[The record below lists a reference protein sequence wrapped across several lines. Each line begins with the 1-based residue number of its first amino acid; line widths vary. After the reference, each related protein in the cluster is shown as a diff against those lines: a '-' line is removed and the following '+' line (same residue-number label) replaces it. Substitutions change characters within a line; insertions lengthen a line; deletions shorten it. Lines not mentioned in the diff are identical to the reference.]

1 MSAAEGKEEKEKKEK
16 GKIDSGIVTK
26 ESVSAVC
33 ALFALLALLILF
45 TRDLIFGEIGVAVHT
60 ILLGAFGYMAYP
72 IFLLFG
78 YLSVTAFFG
87 VRLVKNR
94 KAAILIAISVA
105 LLALVAH
112 TALTFSWENE
122 SYLADCFNAGEAFST
137 CTVTGWFG
145 GLLVQLFRTL
155 TTPVGALVILSALA
169 LASVYLSATA
179 MAKKG
184 GAKGKNAR
192 ETERVAAPEERVVET
207 PRAQPQA
214 AVETPTEAVQTARPQ
229 VDETPMPGY
238 YAGYPYGAAEVRQ
251 RPGVTLGAQTA
262 QPQTAQPQAG
272 RVFSPF
278 GATTVGQAPAQPER
292 PMTPEESRAFLF
304 GGDPAENYRRNLIF
318 DANASVNR
326 RPSVAIG
333 QPTPPTYSE
342 TYAATVGTS
351 TARIQPQKI
360 VEDQTATA
368 RAYEQPTTPVAPTTP
383 ETPIRTE
390 TEYGEETRS
399 TRRDLYSL
407 DTEETPV
414 TPVTRG
420 DAYRLETPDETPT
433 EEPFTGRR
441 TTEETAATEETGEG
455 YRRHDYMGLFSLS
468 NPNIFGAS
476 DEAEDAETEE
486 EETPVRDRSGL
497 FEDEEEPAE
506 ELPTRGESF
515 DVGRSTRFEESGRM
529 AYESDEEE
537 EEEVVEAP
545 TRAVSAPAQPPQPPK
560 PRVIKPYVRIPLDY
574 FDCSDIEP
582 TTNEEEEEH
591 IKRMILGTLA
601 DFKVTE
607 ATIASVTHGPTVTR
621 YNVAI
626 PRSVSPKKVVALEQE
641 IAISL
646 CSKGVNIY
654 PSFED
659 GAVSVEVPNKTRQFV
674 QLGCM
679 LSDEKFTNAKPTSL
693 TFAMGKDVSNRKV
706 YGDICKMTHLLVAG
720 ASGAGKSAFLGSLI
734 ISLIV
739 KYSPEE
745 LRLILIDP
753 KKTEFVLYSNLPH
766 LMINEIITDSGKAI
780 QSLNWA
786 IGEMNRRYELF
797 KMKSLSGTYVVN
809 VDEYNAHLTGT
820 EEKLPKIVIIVDELA
835 DLMLAAKKDM
845 EDRIQNLTQKARAA
859 GIHLILA
866 TQRPSADVI
875 TGVIKGNL
883 STRIAF
889 TVASDVDS
897 RVILD
902 QTGAQKLLGMG
913 DLLYTSSGINTP
925 VRVQGAFISSGDSQ
939 KVVDFIKANNE
950 AYYDESATAFINK
963 SRAGGGDDGMDGDG
977 QVEEVFITAL
987 KLVIQMGGASIS
999 MLQRKC
1005 SIGFNKAGKIIEWM
1019 EAMEYISP
1027 FEGSAKARKVLIT
1040 KEEFERLY
1048 GEF

>member
-1 MSAAEGKEEKEKKEK
+1 MCALSTDDGKEKKQKEK
-16 GKIDSGIVTK
+16 ADAGIVTR
-26 ESVSAVC
+26 ESIGAVC
-33 ALFALLALLILF
+33 ALFTLLALLILF

-60 ILLGAFGYMAYP
+60 VLLGAFGYAAYP
-72 IFLLFG
+72 LFLLFA

-94 KAAILIAISVA
+94 KGAVLIGVAIA
-105 LLALVAH
+105 LLLLVTH
-112 TALTFSWENE
+112 TALTFAWENE
-122 SYLADCFNAGEAFST
+122 TYLAECFHAGAEIAT
-137 CTVTGWFG
+137 ATVAGWFG
-145 GLLVQLFRTL
+145 GLIVQLLRSL

-169 LASVYLSATA
+169 LAAVYLAA
-179 MAKKG
+179 LVLAKKG
-184 GAKGKNAR
+184 GETAKPAR
-192 ETERVAAPEERVVET
+192 VESAERVATPETEQPQAVAEPVET
-207 PRAQPQA
+207 PR
-214 AVETPTEAVQTARPQ
+214 PQ
-229 VDETPMPGY
+229 VDKTPMPGY
-238 YAGYPYGAAEVRQ
+238 YAGYPYGTADVRQ
-251 RPGVTLGAQTA
+251 RPGVTLGGQQPSQSAQTV
-262 QPQTAQPQAG
+262 QQTQPQAG

-278 GATTVGQAPAQPER
+278 GATSVGQAPATPER

-318 DANASVNR
+318 DGNASVNR
-326 RPSVAIG
+326 RPSVTIG
-333 QPTPPTYSE
+333 QPTPPTYSDVY
-342 TYAATVGTS
+342 TSSLGTPTVKP
-351 TARIQPQKI
+351 QPQKI
-360 VEDQTATA
+360 VDDQTPSA
-368 RAYEQPTTPVAPTTP
+368 RTYETETPTQQPTVSP
-383 ETPIRTE
+383 ETVSRVE
-390 TEYGEETRS
+390 TTFGERS
-399 TRRDLYSL
+399 TRRGDIYSL
-407 DTEETPV
+407 ATPDESETPV
-414 TPVTRG
+414 TRGG
-420 DAYRLETPDETPT
+420 DAYRLETSEEERATET
-433 EEPFTGRR
+433 FTGRSAR
-441 TTEETAATEETGEG
+441 VEEAAATEETGDG
-455 YRRHDYMGLFSLS
+455 YTRHDYMGLFSLS
-468 NPNIFGAS
+468 NPNVFGAVE
-476 DEAEDAETEE
+476 DEAEETETFDETEE
-486 EETPVRDRSGL
+486 ITPRDRSSL
-497 FEDEEEPAE
+497 FEEETE
-506 ELPTRGESF
+506 ETSVRGETPF
-515 DVGRSTRFEESGRM
+515 DGGRSAPFETLGRR
-529 AYESDEEE
+529 YENDDEDVDSAQTVSRVANT
-537 EEEVVEAP
+537 VVQ
-545 TRAVSAPAQPPQPPK
+545 QPVPSK

-601 DFKVTE
+601 DYKVTE

-679 LSDEKFTNAKPTSL
+679 LSDEKFINAKATSL

-753 KKTEFVLYSNLPH
+753 KKTEFVLYNNLPH

-963 SRAGGGDDGMDGDG
+963 TRMGGDDGMDGGDG

-987 KLVIQMGGASIS
+987 KLVIQMGSASIS